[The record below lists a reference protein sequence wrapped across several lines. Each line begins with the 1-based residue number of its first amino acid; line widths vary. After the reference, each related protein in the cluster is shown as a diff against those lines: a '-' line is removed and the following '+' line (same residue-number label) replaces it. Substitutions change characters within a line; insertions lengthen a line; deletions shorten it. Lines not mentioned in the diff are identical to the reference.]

1 MKRENRMKNEDITIA
16 YVADGSSVHTRR
28 FLSYLANKGFN
39 IHLIT
44 YTPSR
49 IENVKI
55 HNVATARTRIPLR
68 IIQSIRLIKKIKPDV
83 LHAFYITNNGVVA
96 ALSGFHPLIL
106 SAWGSDIGTD
116 PEKSRMVRFLIKLA
130 LKTADLVETGDE
142 LGRRRLMELSVDPK
156 KIFLHN
162 MGVDTTLFSPA
173 AKSVELRRSLGIDNS
188 YSVLCARWWRPEY
201 HVAVLIRAIPF
212 VLEKMPGV
220 KFILIGGGMLETELK
235 ELVTRL
241 GVGEHVSFVG
251 RVAEEEMPKYLAS
264 VDIYVDTGT
273 DIEFDYFGKILKT
286 RGGGGMGQTTRQA
299 MACGTPQ
306 IFSNQMN
313 VRHGNWFRGLIYEQM
328 DYRDLAEKIVHLL
341 RDETLR
347 KRIGEESRKVV
358 LQTCDMEKI
367 MAKWETVYRCLSV
380 HSQRRV

>member
-68 IIQSIRLIKKIKPDV
+68 IIQSIRLIRKIKPDV

-201 HVAVLIRAIPF
+201 HVAVFIRAIPF

-235 ELVTRL
+235 ELVARL

-251 RVAEEEMPKYLAS
+251 RVSEEEMPKYLAS

-328 DYRDLAEKIVHLL
+328 DHRDLAEKIVHLL
-341 RDETLR
+341 RDEKLR

-380 HSQRRV
+380 HFQRRV

>member
-1 MKRENRMKNEDITIA
+1 MKNENLTLA
-16 YVADGSSVHTRR
+16 YIADGSSVHVRR
-28 FLSYLANKGFN
+28 FLGYLANKGYDV
-39 IHLIT
+39 HLIT
-44 YTPSR
+44 YTPSK
-49 IENVKI
+49 IDNVKI
-55 HNVATARTRIPLR
+55 HKVATHRMKIPLR
-68 IIQSIRLIKKIKPDV
+68 VVQTFNLIRKISPDIV
-83 LHAFYITNNGVVA
+83 HAFYITNNGVVA

-116 PEKSRMVRFLIKLA
+116 PEKSGIVRFFIKLA
-130 LKTADLVETGDE
+130 LKTADLLETSDE
-142 LGRRRLMELSVDPK
+142 LGLKRLIELGVDPK

-201 HVAVLIRAIPF
+201 HVAVFIRAIPF
-212 VLEKMPGV
+212 VLEKMPDV
-220 KFILIGGGMLETELK
+220 KFILIGGGMLENELK
-235 ELVTRL
+235 ELVARL

-251 RVAEEEMPKYLAS
+251 RVSEEEMPKYLAS
-264 VDIYVDTGT
+264 VDIYVDTTT
-273 DIEFDYFGKILKT
+273 DREFDYFGRILKT

-299 MACGTPQ
+299 MACGAPQ

-328 DYRDLAEKIVHLL
+328 DYRDLAEKIVQLL
-341 RDETLR
+341 RDEKLR

-358 LQTCDMEKI
+358 LETCDMEKI